1 MKVRFTPD
9 AQEQADECDQWWRQ
23 HRTARDLFAREL
35 AGTKEL
41 LLVNPKFGAVHTIL
55 NGQPVRKVLMPKTRH
70 HLYYV
75 ADFDADVI
83 IIHAVWGA
91 PKEHGPNL

>member
-9 AQEQADECDQWWRQ
+9 AQEQADECDRWWRQ
-23 HRTARDLFAREL
+23 QRTARDLFAREL

-41 LLVNPKFGAVHTIL
+41 LLANPKFGTVYTIL
-55 NGQPVRKVLMPKTRH
+55 DGQPMRKVLMPKTRH

-75 ADFDADVI
+75 ADFDEDVI

-91 PKEHGPNL
+91 PRESGPTL